1 MGPVLSRRNIRKYT
15 KQPVTKQNLQTL
27 LRAAMV
33 APSTDDQRPWHFIVI
48 EDRQL
53 LEQVS
58 KIYPHAHMVN
68 HAPLAILV
76 CGDQRLQKVNG
87 FWCMDCAAATQN
99 ILIEAQQLGLGTV
112 CLGIH
117 PLPGRVE
124 SFRRLFKT
132 PEHVVPFALVPVG
145 HPAEQKEAV
154 QRYDESRV
162 HRDYW

>member
-15 KQPVTKQNLQTL
+15 DQPVTKQDLQTM

-33 APSTDDQRPWHFIVI
+33 APSADDERPWHFIVI

-53 LEQVS
+53 LEQVP
-58 KIYPHAHMVN
+58 KIYPNAHMVDR
-68 HAPLAILV
+68 AALSILV
-76 CGDQRLQKVNG
+76 CGDQRLQKVKG
-87 FWCMDCAAATQN
+87 FWSQDCAAATQN
-99 ILIEAQQLGLGTV
+99 ILIEAQHLGLGTV
-112 CLGIH
+112 WLGIY

-124 SFRRLFKT
+124 SFRRLFKI

-145 HPAEQKEAV
+145 HPAELREAV